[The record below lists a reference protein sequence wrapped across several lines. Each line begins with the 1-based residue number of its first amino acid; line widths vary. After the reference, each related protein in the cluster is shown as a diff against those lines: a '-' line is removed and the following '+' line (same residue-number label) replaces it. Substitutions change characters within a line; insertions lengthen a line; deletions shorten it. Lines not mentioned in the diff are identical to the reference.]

1 MLIEALEIPEASAD
15 SLLEAMENIG
25 IKIREKPNYRVV
37 KDPEEILEIARN
49 FGYNEYQKE
58 KQNINIVA
66 GINRKT

>member
-58 KQNINIVA
+58 KNF
-66 GINRKT
+66 